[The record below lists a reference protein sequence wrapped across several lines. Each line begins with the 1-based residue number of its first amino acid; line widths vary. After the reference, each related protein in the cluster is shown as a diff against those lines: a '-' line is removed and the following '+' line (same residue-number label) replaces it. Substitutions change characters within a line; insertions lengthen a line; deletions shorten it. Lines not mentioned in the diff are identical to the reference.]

1 MGGAQR
7 GMLGNQGGGGGGGGG
22 EKGATETAVVCPCS
36 VLQEGIASFN
46 HPKSLLHLE
55 GEDAEGEEI

>member
-1 MGGAQR
+1 MHREGR
-7 GMLGNQGGGGGGGGG
+7 EKKKGGGGGGGGG

>member
-1 MGGAQR
+1 MHREGCWVTKVGAAGGRER
-7 GMLGNQGGGGGGGGG
+7 GNRDSC
-22 EKGATETAVVCPCS
+22 VVCPCS

-46 HPKSLLHLE
+46 HRKSLLHLE